1 MTFFPKLFLLHL
13 SCCCCRCRC
22 FVVVTAVV
30 IAVVVVVVV
39 ISVVVV
45 VALVFVVGD
54 ADEVEK
60 VAEDDNGGNDFY
72 RLVVLQK
79 RKRKGRQ

>member
-1 MTFFPKLFLLHL
+1 MLF
-13 SCCCCRCRC
+13 
-22 FVVVTAVV
+22 V
-30 IAVVVVVVV
+30 AVVVVAVVVVFVVV
-39 ISVVVV
+39 IVVVV
-45 VALVFVVGD
+45 VALVFVFVFVVGD